1 MTKERLL
8 HSGSIATRET
18 GHLDTLGVTSPELV
32 AGRDCDG
39 LHYDLSPLA
48 VDRSLGGLDT
58 AGGSGVGL
66 RCVTNPPL
74 ETEPLGGC
82 VIRLGRYPGKART
95 FSSEVVTMSANGEAP
110 FFSAPELTQRDG
122 TLSEA
127 PGEMFADP
135 VSGLVT
141 TDPEPRTAMA
151 NGHAPAAVP
160 VAGPV
165 QPDEEVVRR
174 MVEET
179 LREDGVTGSQAP
191 EAIPPAGTTSTLGEN
206 AAPPLGVLPR
216 QRNRQRTWPTRP
228 PQLLRPRQ
236 ASPEEDFDE
245 DLEVVP
251 VKRRKLPKLPSVA
264 MPAFGRPSSSAAGVM
279 LAVALLIVFG
289 FVAIEMVSSLVSSVT
304 GLFD

>member
-1 MTKERLL
+1 
-8 HSGSIATRET
+8 
-18 GHLDTLGVTSPELV
+18 
-32 AGRDCDG
+32 
-39 LHYDLSPLA
+39 
-48 VDRSLGGLDT
+48 
-58 AGGSGVGL
+58 
-66 RCVTNPPL
+66 
-74 ETEPLGGC
+74 
-82 VIRLGRYPGKART
+82 
-95 FSSEVVTMSANGEAP
+95 MSANGEAP
-110 FFSAPELTQRDG
+110 FFNSSELTQRDG

-141 TDPEPRTAMA
+141 SDPGPRTAVA
-151 NGHAPAAVP
+151 NGHEPAAIP

-165 QPDEEVVRR
+165 QHDEEVVRR

-179 LREDGVTGSQAP
+179 LREEGEAGVKAP
-191 EAIPPAGTTSTLGEN
+191 DSIPPAGTTSTVGEN
-206 AAPPLGVLPR
+206 VAPPLGMLPR

-228 PQLLRPRQ
+228 PQLLRPVRQ
-236 ASPEEDFDE
+236 QAPPEDDFDE

-251 VKRRKLPKLPSVA
+251 IKRRKLPKMPAVS
-264 MPAFGRPSSSAAGVM
+264 MPAFNRPSSSAAGVM